1 MLNSWFQSILV
12 NETTAAFSLGT
23 FLACTAASLV
33 LGIVIAVIYMYRNTY
48 TKGFVVTLALMP
60 AIVQMVIMLVNGNLG
75 TGVAVMGAFSLAVG
89 LATGMG
95 YIGIAAL
102 FVVVIGAADTIF
114 TVSRF
119 GEKQTRERALRITI
133 PESLDYTEVF
143 EEIFEQYLKRW
154 ELVQVKTTNMGS
166 LFRLTYDL
174 TLRRTRTAIVR
185 EEL

>member
-75 TGVAVMGAFSLAVG
+75 TGVAVMGAFSLVRFRSVPGTAREISSIFLAMAVG

-95 YIGIAAL
+95 YLAIAVLFVAVLGIASI
-102 FVVVIGAADTIF
+102 VF
-114 TVSRF
+114 TVSPF
-119 GEKQTRERALRITI
+119 GAGNVLERSLRITI

-143 EEIFEQYLKRW
+143 DDIFNKYLKNGIW
-154 ELVQVKTTNMGS
+154 SV
-166 LFRLTYDL
+166 
-174 TLRRTRTAIVR
+174 
-185 EEL
+185 

>member
-75 TGVAVMGAFSLAVG
+75 TGVAVMGAFSLVRFRSVPGTAREISSIFLAMAVG

-95 YIGIAAL
+95 VYRYCGTFCSGDRRGRYHIYSQPFWREADPGT
-102 FVVVIGAADTIF
+102 GAAHYHSGVTGLYRGI
-114 TVSRF
+114 
-119 GEKQTRERALRITI
+119 
-133 PESLDYTEVF
+133 
-143 EEIFEQYLKRW
+143 
-154 ELVQVKTTNMGS
+154 
-166 LFRLTYDL
+166 
-174 TLRRTRTAIVR
+174 
-185 EEL
+185 